1 MRVAYIVRSFPRL
14 SQTFI
19 LNEML
24 AVERLGVRLHLFAMT
39 NPHEAI
45 VQPEVAQLQAP
56 IIYLDDLPETRFA
69 DPQRVARV
77 QRFVEDHP
85 ELDEG
90 YTTASRF
97 ACLEMAVGIAQM
109 LSEQEQRGE
118 PIDHIHAHFAHD
130 PTLIAQL
137 VQMLTGISYSF
148 TAHARDLV
156 QIPPAALISRTEH
169 ATAVATCSA
178 TNMDY
183 FKATLPASLL
193 AKVKLIYHGVDTER
207 FQPAAKREA
216 NDVPQIVS
224 IGRLVAKKGFG
235 DLVAACGL
243 LHEQGQAFH
252 CTIYG
257 EGPLEGDLT
266 RQIAD
271 LGLQE
276 VVSLPGA
283 CTQREIVSAL
293 QGADLFALT
302 PFVTEDGDRDG
313 VPNVL
318 VEAMACGLP
327 VVSTAVAGIPELVRD
342 GENGVLVAAHDVA
355 GIAAALATLLGDS
368 TRRVQMSAAARQ
380 TVIDSFDLR
389 AGARQMVALFEQLT
403 SKSLG

>member
-45 VQPEVAQLQAP
+45 IQPEVAHLQAP
-56 IIYLDDLPETRFA
+56 IIYLDSLRDARFA

-77 QRFVEDHP
+77 QRFVEEHP

-97 ACLEMAVGIAQM
+97 ACLEMALGIAQL
-109 LSEQEQRGE
+109 LSDHEQRGE
-118 PIDHIHAHFAHD
+118 PIEHIHAHFAHD

-137 VQMLTGISYSF
+137 VQMLTGVSYSF

-156 QIPPAALISRTEH
+156 QIPPAALVSRTEH

-183 FKATLPASLL
+183 FQTTLPAPLL
-193 AKVKLIYHGVDTER
+193 AKVKLIYHGVDTDR
-207 FQPAAKREA
+207 FRPAEQHAA

-224 IGRLVAKKGFG
+224 IGRLVEKKGFG
-235 DLVAACGL
+235 DLLAACGIL
-243 LHEQGQAFH
+243 REQGQAFD

-257 EGPLEGDLT
+257 EGPLEGDLM
-266 RQIAD
+266 RQIEA
-271 LGLQE
+271 LGLQDF
-276 VVSLPGA
+276 VSLPGA

-293 QGADLFALT
+293 QRADLFALT

-355 GIAAALATLLGDS
+355 SIAAALGALLADNA
-368 TRRVQMSAAARQ
+368 RRARMSAAARQ
-380 TVIDSFDLR
+380 TVTDAFDLR
-389 AGARQMVALFEQLT
+389 SGARQMVALFEQLT

>member
-56 IIYLDDLPETRFA
+56 IIYLDELRETRFA

-77 QRFVEDHP
+77 QRFVENHH

-97 ACLEMAVGIAQM
+97 VCLEMALGIAQM
-109 LSEQEQRGE
+109 LSDQAQRGE

-156 QIPPAALISRTEH
+156 QIPPAALISRTES

-178 TNMDY
+178 TNLEY
-183 FKATLPASLL
+183 FKATLPAPLL

-207 FQPAAKREA
+207 FKPAENRAA

-224 IGRLVAKKGFG
+224 IGRLVEKKGFG
-235 DLVAACGL
+235 DLVAACQM

-257 EGPLEGDLT
+257 EGPLAGELT
-266 RQIAD
+266 RQIAES
-271 LGLQE
+271 GLQE

-293 QGADLFALT
+293 QRADLFALT

-355 GIAAALATLLGDS
+355 AIAAALGTLLGDG
-368 TRRVQMSAAARQ
+368 TRRAQMSAAARQ
-380 TVIDSFDLR
+380 TAIDSFDLR